1 VTASLQRQI
10 KETAKQALVIFSD
23 GLDNRSKVP
32 LTGAIAAA
40 QQAEVLVFGIRLFGH
55 KIEEDEGVGDA
66 YRRALQLEMADELRH
81 QQEAGRFIM
90 RRMSEKTG
98 GSYFEGSG
106 GNFTLIFA
114 RIEEELPSQC
124 RFAFVPKSNAG
135 QPRFRKITVTVKDPS
150 LTVQTR
156 AGYYLISSRSVR

>member
-1 VTASLQRQI
+1 M
-10 KETAKQALVIFSD
+10 IFSD

-90 RRMSEKTG
+90 RPDVRKNG
-98 GSYFEGSG
+98 WF
-106 GNFTLIFA
+106 IF
-114 RIEEELPSQC
+114 
-124 RFAFVPKSNAG
+124 
-135 QPRFRKITVTVKDPS
+135 
-150 LTVQTR
+150 
-156 AGYYLISSRSVR
+156 